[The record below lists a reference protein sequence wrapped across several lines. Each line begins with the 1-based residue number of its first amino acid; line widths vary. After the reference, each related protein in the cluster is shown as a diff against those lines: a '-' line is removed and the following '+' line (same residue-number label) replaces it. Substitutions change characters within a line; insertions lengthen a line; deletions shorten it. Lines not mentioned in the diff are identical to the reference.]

1 MNSPLREA
9 ILHSIAIDCLTWSSM
24 TGAVGLSGNAVG
36 CATSQALD
44 SSHPATAEQEA
55 GLLTLVFVR
64 LLFDKKIFT

>member
-1 MNSPLREA
+1 MLLN
-9 ILHSIAIDCLTWSSM
+9 IYIDGLTWSSM

-36 CATSQALD
+36 CVTSQALD